1 MVVVISDN
9 TFSINAKHIPKNKNV
24 NKYRFKSLL
33 NFSTPQFYVHY
44 NCRSLI
50 MQALLSVIA
59 PLKIY
64 SLYKRISKHHAIK
77 RAQSLCNKLVI
88 HKKAPRHT
96 PGSQTHNN
104 CLTFR
109 LFLTAM

>member
-33 NFSTPQFYVHY
+33 NFSTPQFYAHY
-44 NCRSLI
+44 NYRSLV
-50 MQALLSVIA
+50 MQALLSVVVTLKFILCIKEYPSIM
-59 PLKIY
+59 PLNGHNHFVTNLLFI
-64 SLYKRISKHHAIK
+64 
-77 RAQSLCNKLVI
+77 
-88 HKKAPRHT
+88 KKAPRHT